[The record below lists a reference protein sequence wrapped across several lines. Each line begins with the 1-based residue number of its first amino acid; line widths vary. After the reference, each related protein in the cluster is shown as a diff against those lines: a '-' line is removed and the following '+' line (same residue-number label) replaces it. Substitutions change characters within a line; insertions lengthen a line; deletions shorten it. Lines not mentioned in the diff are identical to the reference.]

1 MVKTKKEV
9 NIIMSREINKKQ
21 IKMASS
27 GGKYVTKI
35 EFFQELREIKKDV
48 KEVKKIL
55 NNNKE
60 KSVTQL
66 YKVEARKEDAK
77 ITKLEVQEDKLI
89 AQLSDSRELS
99 IPISWF
105 AKWGV
110 KGVSADKLKR
120 YEIWEGDEIYFPDI
134 NEVVGIESF
143 TKGFDADC
151 E

>member
-1 MVKTKKEV
+1 M
-9 NIIMSREINKKQ
+9 NREINKKQ
-21 IKMASS
+21 VKMASNK
-27 GGKYVTKI
+27 GEYVTKT
-35 EFFQELREIKKDV
+35 ELFQELKEIKKDV

-105 AKWGV
+105 AK
-110 KGVSADKLKR
+110 
-120 YEIWEGDEIYFPDI
+120 
-134 NEVVGIESF
+134 
-143 TKGFDADC
+143 
-151 E
+151 

>member
-1 MVKTKKEV
+1 M
-9 NIIMSREINKKQ
+9 NREINKKQ
-21 IKMASS
+21 VKMASN
-27 GGKYVTKI
+27 KEEYVTKT
-35 EFFQELREIKKDV
+35 ELFQELKEIKKDV

-55 NNNKE
+55 NSSKE

-66 YKVEARKEDAK
+66 YQVEARKEDAK
-77 ITKLEVQEDKLI
+77 ITKLEVQEDRLI
-89 AQLSDSRELS
+89 AQLSDSRKLS
-99 IPISWF
+99 IPIAWF

-110 KGVSADKLKR
+110 KGVSADKLKK